1 MLVTEGAI
9 KYITRYTN
17 RPAMAESRIIEHN
30 PIVPSVTYYYDR
42 HVDGKRITESI
53 HPFELIK
60 KLIIHIPQKGFNIT
74 RYYGIYA
81 MKKTKIKTT

>member
-42 HVDGKRITESI
+42 HVDGKRITETI
-53 HPFELIK
+53 HSF